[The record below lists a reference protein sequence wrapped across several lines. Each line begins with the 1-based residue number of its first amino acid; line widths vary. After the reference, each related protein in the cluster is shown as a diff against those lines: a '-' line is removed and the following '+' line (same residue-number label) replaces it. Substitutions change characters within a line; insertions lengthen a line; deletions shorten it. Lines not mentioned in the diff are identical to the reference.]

1 MKKRI
6 ISAFLAVLMA
16 LSVFATVISAFNPT
30 DYLDKVQGGE
40 IKTKSD
46 LFTTVEAYLEEME
59 VVLENDALRMH
70 MRKAT
75 GEFAIENKVTGE
87 YIFSNPYATNHRAI
101 ISLTYR
107 NNETNGEAIL
117 DSYNGAAAFGQ
128 LIHKD
133 TDTTDNIYEI
143 TFLLGEIVRSARIF
157 LETSSNERM
166 VEIQKMVVDRW
177 IEDFGS
183 IDEVGTVGEAK
194 GIKLSQYI
202 NNYLTAARLYELS
215 GLVRVPVEYNGA
227 TIYEL
232 YYETDKDGSDGVKLD
247 FETDENGFTIIPE
260 GARPATWICK
270 TDLTEKNIRQAEIVY
285 IYAGYTEQMV
295 LDYYDEI
302 GYEPKFGMQQGA
314 CFEIPVKYELTQNGF
329 KINVDTSKIEYDKD
343 LYLPIS
349 LSILPYMNS
358 ATSEDTGYALVPDG
372 SGAIIR
378 FEDRNSAPTTYTV
391 YGSDFAYSDLSSK
404 NSVFEKGREQSTMPI
419 FGSTI
424 TTGEY
429 DKAYFAVIEEGDT
442 LASINY
448 INSPKAVY
456 ATFAIGIKDKFSIEN
471 NYAGGKESDT
481 TDITTTNSRF
491 YQGNCT
497 VNYTVL
503 VDDDLAQKY
512 RLETTYGTTYVDMA
526 ECYRDYLI
534 EKGDLKKLTVYD
546 VNEKTKIFF
555 EVFGSIDVTE
565 RILTF
570 PVTVSRELTTFN
582 DIITMYKQLNASGVD
597 NASFILTG
605 FANGGLAS
613 YYPTYL
619 KWEKSVGGADGYAEL
634 VDYAKE
640 AGFEVALNVDFTYS
654 KGTKLFSGFSYKKT
668 AALTVEG
675 RYTTKREYD
684 PAEQIHKRSGG
695 VVISTTSFELAYEK
709 FMESA
714 SKYDITALAARTL
727 GSDISS
733 DFDEED
739 GFVFREQSKS
749 EIQNM
754 LSLLTG
760 NNASSRASYNLILDK
775 GNAYSLKYASSI
787 LTTPLESSNMA
798 GAGESVPFV
807 GMVLHGSM
815 VYSGSPINMEGDE
828 DYAFLKSL
836 ENGSVLYFTLA
847 MQNIELLK
855 SDYEYNKYYSIDYE
869 QWKSTIV
876 KMYNEYNEVMA
887 SKQTSYITEHE
898 FLNAEDGYNTT
909 RIDVINGEEVRGTL
923 DNSRVVRVEYENG
936 EGFILNY
943 NSYEIEVTYNGEVI
957 RIPSMEYVTYQD

>member
-16 LSVFATVISAFNPT
+16 LSVFATVISAFNPK
-30 DYLDKVQGGE
+30 DYLDKTLGGE
-40 IKTKSD
+40 IKIKSD
-46 LFTTVEAYLEEME
+46 TFSSVEAYLEKME
-59 VVLENDALRMH
+59 VVLENEDLRMH
-70 MRKAT
+70 MRKET
-75 GEFAIENKVTGE
+75 GEFAIENKITGE
-87 YIFSNPYATNHRAI
+87 YIFSNPYATNNRAI

-107 NNETNGEAIL
+107 NNETNGEATL
-117 DSYNGAAAFGQ
+117 DSYSGAAAFGQ
-128 LIHKD
+128 LIHND
-133 TDTTDNIYEI
+133 ANPDDNIYEI

-157 LETSSNERM
+157 LETASNERM
-166 VEIQKMVVDRW
+166 VEIQKAVVDRW
-177 IEDFGS
+177 IEEFGS
-183 IDEVGTVGEAK
+183 VEAEGTEGENK
-194 GIKLSQYI
+194 GLELSQFI
-202 NNYLTAARLYELS
+202 NNYLTASRLYELG

-232 YYETDKDGSDGVKLD
+232 YYETDKDGEDGVKLE
-247 FETDENGFTIIPE
+247 FAQDENGFTIIPE

-270 TDLTEKNIRQAEIVY
+270 ADLTEKNIRQAEIVY
-285 IYAGYTEQMV
+285 IYSGYTEQMV

-302 GYEPKFGMQQGA
+302 SYEPKFGMQQGA
-314 CFEIPVKYELTQNGF
+314 CFEIPVIYTLTENGF
-329 KINVDTSKIEYDKD
+329 KINVNTEKMKYDTE
-343 LYLPIS
+343 LYLPLT
-349 LSILPYMNS
+349 LSVLPYMNS
-358 ATSEDTGYALVPDG
+358 ATTADTGYALVPDG

-429 DKAYFAVIEEGDT
+429 DKAYFAVIEKGDT

-448 INSPKAVY
+448 INAPKAVY
-456 ATFAIGIKDKFSIEN
+456 ASFTIGIKDKFSIEN

-481 TDITTTNSRF
+481 TDITTASDYF
-491 YQGNCT
+491 YKGDCT

-503 VDDDLAQKY
+503 MDKDLAQKHHI
-512 RLETTYGTTYVDMA
+512 ENSYGTTYVDMA
-526 ECYRDYLI
+526 ECYRDYLMK
-534 EKGDLKKLTVYD
+534 KGDLKKLTTYD
-546 VNEKTKIFF
+546 VDEKTKIFF

-570 PVTVSRELTTFN
+570 PVTVSRELTTFD
-582 DIITMYKQLNASGVD
+582 DIVTMYKQLNASGVG

-605 FANGGLAS
+605 FANGGLSS
-613 YYPTYL
+613 YYPTRF
-619 KWEKSVGGADGYAEL
+619 KWEKSVGGAEGYADL
-634 VDYAKE
+634 MDFAKQE
-640 AGFEVALNVDFTYS
+640 GIDVALNVDFTYS
-654 KGTKLFSGFSYKKT
+654 QGLRLFSGFSYKKT

-709 FMESA
+709 FMKDA
-714 SKYDITALAARTL
+714 SKYDIDVLAARTL

-739 GFVFREQSKS
+739 GFVFREQSKN
-749 EIQNM
+749 EIVNM
-754 LSLLTG
+754 LSLLNG
-760 NNASSRASYNLILDK
+760 QSASSQSTYKLILDK
-775 GNAYSLKYASSI
+775 GNAYSLKYASAI
-787 LTTPLESSNMA
+787 LNTPLESSNMA

-807 GMVLHGSM
+807 GMVLHGSV
-815 VYSGSPINMEGDE
+815 VYAGSPINMEGDE

-855 SDYEYNKYYSIDYE
+855 SHFEYNKYYSIDYD
-869 QWKSTIV
+869 QWKTTIV

-898 FLNAEDGYNTT
+898 FLNAENGYNTT
-909 RIDVINGEEVRGTL
+909 RVDVVDGEEIRGEL
-923 DNSRVVRVEYENG
+923 NNSKVVRVEYENK

-943 NSYEIEVTYNGEVI
+943 NSYDIEVTYNGEVI
-957 RIPSMEYVTYQD
+957 RIPSMQYVTYVD